1 MKGDTAMTNTVRK
14 TTRKTTA
21 AKVAKVKAVNTAVEA
36 TVVAEAKA
44 EFNMSAAL
52 NAAANAPVGH
62 IRTTSS
68 ENRRLDIVTQILT
81 AAEGGLTMPQI
92 KAAYFAG
99 LQIENPSEKE
109 LKQVYETVFQHADCC
124 NNKNRDKAKAIFTRD
139 ADGKYSIKK

>member
-1 MKGDTAMTNTVRK
+1 MTNTSVK
-14 TTRKTTA
+14 TRKTA
-21 AKVAKVKAVNTAVEA
+21 ANKAVKAVKTTVEA

-44 EFNMSAAL
+44 TFDMSAAL
-52 NAAANAPVGH
+52 NAAATAPAGH
-62 IRTTSS
+62 VRATSS
-68 ENRRLDIVTQILT
+68 ENRRLDICKQILS

>member
-1 MKGDTAMTNTVRK
+1 MTNTSVK
-14 TTRKTTA
+14 TTRKATANKAVKA
-21 AKVAKVKAVNTAVEA
+21 AKTVNTAVEA

-44 EFNMSAAL
+44 TFDMSAAL
-52 NAAANAPVGH
+52 NAAANAPAGH

-139 ADGKYSIKK
+139 ADGKYSMKK